1 MEECLDQKDLLN
13 DQYLGPPPLY
23 LHASI
28 NHPKLKTVSMHA
40 KGMIK
45 KAFNTSVGS
54 HSPGTFSKNKREIYV
69 EAGLKAKWKSW
80 RICGDISN

>member
-28 NHPKLKTVSMHA
+28 NHPQIEDRFYA
-40 KGMIK
+40 CKGNDQK
-45 KAFNTSVGS
+45 KPLIRPLGAIPQA
-54 HSPGTFSKNKREIYV
+54 HFSKNKREI
-69 EAGLKAKWKSW
+69 
-80 RICGDISN
+80 

>member
-28 NHPKLKTVSMHA
+28 NHPQIEDRFYA
-40 KGMIK
+40 CKG
-45 KAFNTSVGS
+45 NDQ
-54 HSPGTFSKNKREIYV
+54 
-69 EAGLKAKWKSW
+69 KSL
-80 RICGDISN
+80 